1 MSNIFSEIIRNE
13 LLSSPGV
20 NRLAEARRFS
30 AVYRESEAADRIFF
44 LSSGLVKICHR
55 AGGGAGM
62 GKEVI
67 LRVACPDEI
76 FGEEAFTPAAVR
88 QANAEVLQES
98 VVFSI
103 PTAVFTAFAESHPGV
118 WPLAAAALAA
128 TQSALEKKI
137 EMLCLQDVES
147 RAIYFLHGLALKLK
161 HPGQESDFPIPLSQS
176 ELAGFIGA
184 TRETT
189 STMLN
194 SLARRGL
201 IKLGRRLLVVP
212 SLEAL
217 NGNVAQERSVSAH
230 AGAQS

>member
-1 MSNIFSEIIRNE
+1 MSSIFSEILRNE
-13 LLSSPGV
+13 LLSAPGV
-20 NRLAEARRFS
+20 NRLAEARRFG
-30 AVYRESEAADRIFF
+30 AIYREAEAADRIFF

-55 AGGGAGM
+55 APAGAAM

-76 FGEEAFTPAAVR
+76 FGEEAFAPSAVR
-88 QANAEVLQES
+88 QATAEVLQES

-103 PTAVFTAFAESHPGV
+103 PMAVFTAFADSHAGV
-118 WPLAAAALAA
+118 WSLATASLASA
-128 TQSALEKKI
+128 QAALEKKI

-147 RAIYFLHGLALKLK
+147 RALYFIRELALKLK
-161 HPGQESDFPIPLSQS
+161 HPGQESDFPVPLSQS
-176 ELAGFIGA
+176 ELASFIGA

-217 NGNVAQERSVSAH
+217 NGGGARGRSTSAH
-230 AGAQS
+230 AGSQS

>member
-1 MSNIFSEIIRNE
+1 MFSIFSEIIRND

-30 AVYRESEAADRIFF
+30 AIYREADSADRIFF

-55 AGGGAGM
+55 ASDGAAM

-67 LRVACPDEI
+67 LRVACPGEI
-76 FGEEAFTPAAVR
+76 FGEEAFTPAAIR
-88 QANAEVLQES
+88 LATAEVLQES
-98 VVFSI
+98 VVFAV
-103 PTAVFTAFAESHPGV
+103 PMTVFTAFADSHPGV
-118 WPLAAAALAA
+118 WPMAAASLAAA
-128 TQSALEKKI
+128 QSALEKKI
-137 EMLCLQDVES
+137 EMLCLHDVES
-147 RAIYFLHGLALKLK
+147 RALYFLHDLALKLK
-161 HPGQESDFPIPLSQS
+161 DTGQESDFPIPLSQS
-176 ELAGFIGA
+176 ELASFIGA

-217 NGNVAQERSVSAH
+217 RGGVSQERSVSAQ
-230 AGAQS
+230 AGSQL

>member
-1 MSNIFSEIIRNE
+1 MSSIFSEILRND
-13 LLSSPGV
+13 LLSAPGV

-30 AVYRESEAADRIFF
+30 AIYREGEAADRIFF

-55 AGGGAGM
+55 ASGGAAM

-67 LRVACPDEI
+67 LRVACTDEI
-76 FGEEAFTPAAVR
+76 FGEEAFAPQAVR
-88 QANAEVLQES
+88 HATAEVLQES

-103 PTAVFTAFAESHPGV
+103 PMTVFAAFADSHPGV
-118 WPLAAAALAA
+118 WSHAAATLAAA
-128 TQSALEKKI
+128 QSALEKKI
-137 EMLCLQDVES
+137 KMLCLHDVES
-147 RAIYFLHGLALKLK
+147 RALYFIRDIALKLK
-161 HPGQESDFPIPLSQS
+161 LPGQESDFSVPLSQS
-176 ELAGFIGA
+176 ELASYIGA

-201 IKLGRRLLVVP
+201 VKLGRRLLIVP

-217 NGNVAQERSVSAH
+217 NGGVAEGRSIHAH
-230 AGAQS
+230 AGAS